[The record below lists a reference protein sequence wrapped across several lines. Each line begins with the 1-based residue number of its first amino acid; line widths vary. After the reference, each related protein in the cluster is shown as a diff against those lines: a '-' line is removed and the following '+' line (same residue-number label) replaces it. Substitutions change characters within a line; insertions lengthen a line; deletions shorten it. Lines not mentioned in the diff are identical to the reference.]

1 MARTKGMLNLSGN
14 LEVNAQA
21 PLDARTIVPTEADLT
36 VASNFPYPYV
46 GLEVYVIGTGKK
58 FRLTNLDTTQSSS
71 WQEIGEGGSGSIP
84 VATAN
89 TLGGVKIGS
98 GILVQSDG
106 TISVSGGGGGGSIT
120 PSLSVVDADL
130 TLSGVDITVKSEDE
144 VYNVTKNMGN
154 YRYITF
160 DLPWEGNYVIS
171 FISPSSHVE
180 VSKNLTIT
188 TLGGY
193 EYFLHDIKY
202 GYFDFLQKL
211 VDVAVVTEH
220 TYTAT
225 NNGRVMVMTIGGA
238 SSGSTGA
245 FTQTFSTTG
254 MLESELLDMVSTGSS
269 ANTLS
274 DGYTHGFTLREVDL
288 TSGQYIKARI
298 YSNSYYASRI
308 FVFENQKPLTNAT
321 KVFTKGFYATTGTY
335 QDYTHT
341 IADNGT
347 YLAFA
352 LGLPANT
359 STGPYDVDI
368 KVNGTS
374 VVGTDKNDELHFY
387 ELGDNGRYYNS
398 FAELTLEAGDELYL
412 KIGAG
417 KEQGAL
423 MGLIKLS

>member
-1 MARTKGMLNLSGN
+1 MAINIADNMGYNGKK
-14 LEVNAQA
+14 
-21 PLDARTIVPTEADLT
+21 PLDGRTEYATLSAMKSVVDANINEGCLAYNKEDGKYYKFLSTNT
-36 VASNFPYPYV
+36 VDAT
-46 GLEVYVIGTGKK
+46 TGKWRE
-58 FRLTNLDTTQSSS
+58 FST
-71 WQEIGEGGSGSIP
+71 GGGGSIP

-120 PSLSVVDADL
+120 PSLSVVDADSA
-130 TLSGVDITVKSEDE
+130 LSGVDITVKSEDE
-144 VYNVTKNMGN
+144 VYDVTKNMGN

-160 DLPWEGNYVIS
+160 DLPWEGNYTIN
-171 FISPSSHVE
+171 FISPSAHIE

-193 EYFLHDIKY
+193 EYYLHDIKY

-211 VDVAVVTEH
+211 FFSGDITEQ

-225 NNGRVMVMTIGGA
+225 NNGRVMIMTIGGA
-238 SSGSTGA
+238 SKGSTGA

-254 MLESELLDMVSTGSS
+254 TLESELVDMVSTGSS

-274 DGYTHGFTLREVDL
+274 DNYTHGFTLREVDL
-288 TSGQYIKARI
+288 TSGQNIKARI
-298 YSNSYYASRI
+298 YSNSFYASRI
-308 FVFENQKPLTNAT
+308 YIFENQKPLLTNAT
-321 KVFTKGFYATTGTY
+321 KVFTKGFYASTNTY

-359 STGPYDVDI
+359 SAGPFDVDI

-374 VVGTDKNDELHFY
+374 VVGADKNDELHFY
-387 ELGDNGRYYNS
+387 ELGSNGKFYTS

-417 KEQGAL
+417 NEQGAL

>member
-1 MARTKGMLNLSGN
+1 MGISVADNFSYLGGK
-14 LEVNAQA
+14 
-21 PLDARTIVPTEADLT
+21 PLDGRIQYATLAAMKAMADATLYEGCEAYCIETDKYYKWKSSNT
-36 VASNFPYPYV
+36 VDAD
-46 GLEVYVIGTGKK
+46 TGKW
-58 FRLTNLDTTQSSS
+58 R
-71 WQEIGEGGSGSIP
+71 EVEGGALP
-84 VATAN
+84 VATAS

-106 TISVSGGGGGGSIT
+106 TISVSGGGGGSIT
-120 PSLSVVDADL
+120 PSLSIVDADSA
-130 TLSGVDITVKSEDE
+130 LSGVDITVKSEDE
-144 VYNVTKNMGN
+144 VYDVTKNMDN
-154 YRYITF
+154 FRYITF
-160 DLPWEGNYVIS
+160 DLPWEGNYIIS
-171 FISPSSHVE
+171 FISPSAHIE

-193 EYFLHDIKY
+193 EYYLHDIKY

-211 VDVAVVTEH
+211 FFSGAITEQ

-225 NNGRVMVMTIGGA
+225 NNGRVMIMTIGGA
-238 SSGSTGA
+238 SKGSTGA

-254 MLESELLDMVSTGSS
+254 TLESELVDMVSTGSP

-274 DGYTHGFTLREVDL
+274 DDYTHGFTLREVDL
-288 TSGQYIKARI
+288 TSGQDIKARI

-308 FVFENQKPLTNAT
+308 FIFDNQKPLLTNAT
-321 KVFTKGFYATTGTY
+321 KVFTKGFYASTNTY

-341 IADNGT
+341 MADDGT

-359 STGPYDVDI
+359 STGPFDVDI

-387 ELGDNGRYYNS
+387 ELGENGKFYTS

-412 KIGAG
+412 KIGAAN
-417 KEQGAL
+417 EQGAL